1 MERFFGRM
9 KYMSREEA
17 LKILK
22 ENLSNQNLIKH
33 CFAVEAIMRALARYF
48 RDYNPPTTS
57 SHSLHERTPDEGKWG
72 LVGLLHDIDYEK
84 VKDDLSQHS
93 LLGAKM
99 LKDLGVKYVI
109 LGHSERRQILKETD
123 ETISDKVKEALKFG
137 LQPILCLGET
147 KEEREKGE
155 TYKIL
160 EKEIKEDLKKIP
172 KTKIGKIVI
181 AYEPIWAIGSGDP
194 CSVPDAVATILFLKK
209 IISQTFNKRAGKT
222 IRILYGGSVNSQNAG
237 DFLKERWIDGLL
249 VSGASLVKKEFLKIL
264 KIAQKI

>member
-1 MERFFGRM
+1 M
-9 KYMSREEA
+9 KKLVVGNWKMNPTTLAEA
-17 LKILK
+17 KR
-22 ENLSNQNLIKH
+22 LSDLIKKGSKRIRN
-33 CFAVEAIMRALARYF
+33 VEVVICPPFVYLA
-48 RDYNPPTTS
+48 TS
-57 SHSLHERTPDEGKWG
+57 DKRQATK
-72 LVGLLHDIDYEK
+72 IK
-84 VKDDLSQHS
+84 
-93 LLGAKM
+93 LGAQNCFWEEKGAFTGEISPKM